1 MGFSGIAT
9 LTRHYAFC
17 YSVSVS
23 SFSSSLIHI
32 TPSTKLLT
40 RKLSLPIRM
49 SSTNPNVKKHISPYG
64 SWKSPI
70 TADIVSGSTK
80 RLGGFSVDSL
90 GHLFWLESRPTESGR
105 AVIVKEP
112 GKPGEDPID
121 VTPKDFAVRTL
132 AQEYGGDS
140 APLPLTPDYGGRSVC
155 YADGVFDSR
164 FNRYVTVRED
174 QRESGINAITTIVS
188 IDLSS
193 NSDQEPR
200 LLVGGNDFYASPR
213 IDPKGDRM
221 AWIEWGHPNMPWDR
235 SELWVGYISENGD
248 VQNRICVAG
257 GDPSLVESPTEPLWS
272 SQANTGLAVDFLY
285 NLEMLFCLFSFLVN
299 GETRSCGCFASERG
313 LRQGDPLSPFL
324 FILAMEGFDSM
335 MRITLQNR
343 WVKGFEIE
351 DSRATMEAW
360 NRPATTRGK
369 ISLSKSLDK
378 GLLSGE
384 LYFVTDRKSGF
395 WNIYKWVESSN
406 EVLPVYSLDAEF
418 TRPLWV
424 FGMKSYDFLKNHD
437 QDTLIACSYR
447 ENGKSYLGVLDV
459 NLGKISVLD
468 IPFTDINN
476 ITSGVHSL
484 YVEGASSV
492 HPSSIAKVTLD
503 DQRTKVIDFKIMWS
517 SSSVSEM
524 YNSYYSRP
532 ELIKFP
538 TDVPGQCAYAYF
550 YPPTNTDFQASH
562 GETPP
567 LLLRSHVY
575 DDPGGPTAEARGC
588 LNLSIQ
594 YWTSRGWAYVDVNY
608 GGSTGYG
615 REYRERLLGSWGIVD
630 VNDCCN
636 CAKFLVDSGR
646 VDGERLCITGSSA
659 GGYTTLAALAFKD
672 VFKAGASLI
681 GGHSDMVPVVG
692 GRWQVVSPDQSRKI
706 YQALKEKGLPVA
718 LVEYEGEQHGF
729 RKAENI
735 KFTLEQ
741 QMVFFARL
749 VGHFEVADEVTPV
762 KIDNFD

>member
-9 LTRHYAFC
+9 LPRHYAFC
-17 YSVSVS
+17 YSVLVS

-49 SSTNPNVKKHISPYG
+49 SSTNPNVKKHIAPYG

-132 AQEYGGDS
+132 AQEYGGGDFCIQGDILIFSNYKDQRLYKQSISSIDS

-257 GDPSLVESPTEPLWS
+257 GDPTLVESPTEPLWS
-272 SQANTGLAVDFLY
+272 SQ
-285 NLEMLFCLFSFLVN
+285 
-299 GETRSCGCFASERG
+299 
-313 LRQGDPLSPFL
+313 
-324 FILAMEGFDSM
+324 
-335 MRITLQNR
+335 
-343 WVKGFEIE
+343 
-351 DSRATMEAW
+351 
-360 NRPATTRGK
+360 
-369 ISLSKSLDK
+369 
-378 GLLSGE
+378 GE

-406 EVLPVYSLDAEF
+406 EVVPVYSLDAEF

-567 LLLRSHVY
+567 LLLRSH
-575 DDPGGPTAEARGC
+575 GGPTAEARGC

-672 VFKAGASLI
+672 VFKAGASLYGI
-681 GGHSDMVPVVG
+681 GDLQLLRAETHKFESHYTDNLVG
-692 GRWQVVSPDQSRKI
+692 DEKAYFERSPINFVDHFSCPIILFQGLEDKVVSPDQARKI